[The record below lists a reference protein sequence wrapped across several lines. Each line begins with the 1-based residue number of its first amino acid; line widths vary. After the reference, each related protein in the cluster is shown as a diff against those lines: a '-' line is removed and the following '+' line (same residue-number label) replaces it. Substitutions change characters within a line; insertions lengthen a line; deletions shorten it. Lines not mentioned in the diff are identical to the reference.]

1 MIGTKYGYN
10 KGPTPYKTQQVGVL
24 RPEQRGRGGPDISDF
39 GFRISLGL
47 AASIELHADLTR
59 PDTHSTHISPCIS
72 HTTHTVAGMTA
83 CAYPLKPLARKN
95 DTWLYD
101 VFAFLRTNA

>member
-1 MIGTKYGYN
+1 
-10 KGPTPYKTQQVGVL
+10 
-24 RPEQRGRGGPDISDF
+24 
-39 GFRISLGL
+39 
-47 AASIELHADLTR
+47 LTR
-59 PDTHSTHISPCIS
+59 PDTHSAHISPCIS